1 MEGQT
6 KRFVDLLTTLP
17 AVEEVRLNI
26 LDDRE
31 KYAAGRVS
39 GDAAV
44 GAGDP
49 ADEGTCEVI
58 VRPRGGGEGIWPED

>member
-6 KRFVDLLTTLP
+6 KGFVDLLTTLP

-39 GDAAV
+39 RDAAV
-44 GAGDP
+44 GAGNP
-49 ADEGTCEVI
+49 ADEGTCRVI
-58 VRPRGGGEGIWPED
+58 VRTRRYGQGTLPED